1 MNTEKFNI
9 KYPTLYYINLKNR
22 TERKKHILQEL
33 NKINYPSNK
42 IVRIDA
48 VKHNNGLTGCA
59 LSHIKA
65 IKLAIKNNDDYAIIM
80 EDDFTWK
87 YDSNTTNK
95 ILNKCFNF
103 KEDWNVI
110 LLSKNGEVKQYNDFL
125 DKVIQSQTASGY
137 IIKKKYIPTLLKLW
151 EENVSIRLKYN
162 ISKKNPYKNYTNHN
176 TALDICWKKLQ
187 GDKWFSTNPI
197 LGYQMESYSD
207 IEKKVVDYN
216 V

>member
-1 MNTEKFNI
+1 
-9 KYPTLYYINLKNR
+9 
-22 TERKKHILQEL
+22 
-33 NKINYPSNK
+33 
-42 IVRIDA
+42 
-48 VKHNNGLTGCA
+48 
-59 LSHIKA
+59 
-65 IKLAIKNNDDYAIIM
+65 M